1 MVSYPEMRQRV
12 LDDLSIAGIPAD
24 RFHVASTGNIGEGYF
39 YTCGG
44 ATMRYSYTERGQ
56 VTVLCESRDPRDLEY
71 AILQDILLPAAQAYE
86 LAHRD
91 YYRDS
96 RRIWIA
102 WALEQMKKIDED
114 FYERLKA
121 KYDEILAQ
129 HPFNDIESGK
139 TAVRFQ
145 MELCLKHVPI
155 PRGRPYAAVRRERKK
170 LLRILTTTR
179 EKGLNFSDAGI
190 QKLLQRWLQFQEAFT
205 ACGLQPDESIRKNW
219 EPLSQFAQKLQ
230 DMEENPGQK

>member
-1 MVSYPEMRQRV
+1 
-12 LDDLSIAGIPAD
+12 
-24 RFHVASTGNIGEGYF
+24 
-39 YTCGG
+39 
-44 ATMRYSYTERGQ
+44 
-56 VTVLCESRDPRDLEY
+56 
-71 AILQDILLPAAQAYE
+71 
-86 LAHRD
+86 
-91 YYRDS
+91 
-96 RRIWIA
+96 
-102 WALEQMKKIDED
+102 
-114 FYERLKA
+114 
-121 KYDEILAQ
+121 
-129 HPFNDIESGK
+129 
-139 TAVRFQ
+139 
-145 MELCLKHVPI
+145 MELCLKHVQI